1 MKTYRVTIQ
10 VTTDIV
16 ADDER
21 VAVASAVNRIRE
33 AIGEDPSAPI
43 GSPGRSMWVTGVAR
57 DDRGFLV
64 FGRPMMASE
73 TLTVAESIASLFA
86 PGKDEEYL

>member
-1 MKTYRVTIQ
+1 MKIYRVTIQ

-21 VAVASAVNRIRE
+21 VAVTSAVERIRE
-33 AIGEDPSAPI
+33 AIGDDGVAPT
-43 GSPGRSMWVTGVAR
+43 GSPERSMWVTGVAR

-64 FGRPMMASE
+64 FGRPLMASE
-73 TLTVAESIASLFA
+73 TFTVAESLV